1 MLDGL
6 LTLGILENGLR
17 IADFQCCED
26 VLLDAFSGTFKV
38 EGKHDGN
45 VYMTEKP
52 KRIRNK
58 AIFRDDNASLSQG
71 QDKRWYFYFSLD
83 EDQLEQLP
91 EKLIAACNTPE
102 NIQNWNDFRS
112 TGEDRYKHALVQV
125 NYNGQVPDGGLLKG
139 IKTVSPFFFYDIDCR
154 DREECRRII
163 NQLLQMKEEL
173 GLVEVAESASFGVHA
188 VASYKNRDG
197 HEQ

>member
-6 LTLGILENGLR
+6 MTIGMLENGRR

-26 VLLDAFSGTFKV
+26 VLLDSFSGTFKV

-52 KRIRNK
+52 KRVRNK

-91 EKLIAACNTPE
+91 EKLVRQASAIAQKVIRE
-102 NIQNWNDFRS
+102 LI
-112 TGEDRYKHALVQV
+112 
-125 NYNGQVPDGGLLKG
+125 KG
-139 IKTVSPFFFYDIDCR
+139 RGYR
-154 DREECRRII
+154 
-163 NQLLQMKEEL
+163 L
-173 GLVEVAESASFGVHA
+173 
-188 VASYKNRDG
+188 
-197 HEQ
+197 

>member
-1 MLDGL
+1 MSSTNYFAPPDDSGLTKHSEIMEKIISISTENQVMLDGL
-6 LTLGILENGLR
+6 LTLGMLENGLR
-17 IADFQCCED
+17 IVDFMSCED
-26 VLLDAFSGTFKV
+26 VEMEAFSGTFKV

-91 EKLIAACNTPE
+91 DKLVRQASAIAQKVLRE
-102 NIQNWNDFRS
+102 LI
-112 TGEDRYKHALVQV
+112 
-125 NYNGQVPDGGLLKG
+125 LK
-139 IKTVSPFFFYDIDCR
+139 
-154 DREECRRII
+154 
-163 NQLLQMKEEL
+163 QQ
-173 GLVEVAESASFGVHA
+173 
-188 VASYKNRDG
+188 
-197 HEQ
+197 